1 MALLLIEMNPFAQ
14 DALLKDAYEWGQ
26 SRVIAGFHWQSDVD
40 ASKVL
45 VSGAYPS
52 LHTNDVFMADM
63 RKAREEYKKLS
74 AAKNGKKVK

>member
-1 MALLLIEMNPFAQ
+1 
-14 DALLKDAYEWGQ
+14 
-26 SRVIAGFHWQSDVD
+26 VD

-63 RKAREEYKKLS
+63 RKAQAEFKKLS
-74 AAKNGKKVK
+74 AAKNGKKMK

>member
-1 MALLLIEMNPFAQ
+1 MIEKKKMWELDRYMGLDETVAIVE
-14 DALLKDAYEWGQ
+14 DG
-26 SRVIAGFHWQSDVD
+26 
-40 ASKVL
+40 KVL